1 MLAVCPKCADIH
13 EGIGTHC
20 RRCFSDVLTRSQ
32 RKSSLRASV
41 RLCTTSQQR
50 ELLVELTRPMGF
62 EELQEW
68 ILRMVDLLDP
78 VERTVLVEVG
88 LAVLRQMPLN
98 PP

>member
-1 MLAVCPKCADIH
+1 VLAICPRCDDLH
-13 EGIGTHC
+13 GGPSTHC
-20 RRCFSDVLTRSQ
+20 PPCLDVLTRAQ
-32 RKSSLRASV
+32 RKSSLRAASQ
-41 RLCTTSQQR
+41 LCVTSKQR
-50 ELLVELTRPMGF
+50 ALVFQFILHMGPA
-62 EELQEW
+62 ELQEW